1 MTVSRPTRRGF
12 LAGAVGAGI
21 AAAVVT
27 QGAGRALSEPAGQA
41 GLRTRLAGV
50 SVSRSSVQAW
60 ERRRVPIAA
69 ARLLRDYPGVA
80 AGELRALADRGVA
93 TPSDLPAA
101 RAALARTRER
111 LGVDHIRELLAPE
124 TALAGAATLAAKAAS
139 GGRWAIADT
148 EITAT
153 RGTAAGMVAWFTRE
167 RTTDDRPTWTGACP
181 DHYVIVTG
189 ADGRQ
194 EVIEVTG
201 GAVLPL
207 RFFVDYTD
215 VRGVPI
221 PRDPSYPL
229 EIAGTASLATGEMIG
244 GVRHQFRDLPGAG
257 FRCRLRVAFPVA
269 VPGLYITEHQWHLA
283 AEFGNWVDDYLASV

>member
-1 MTVSRPTRRGF
+1 MAGFSPSRRVF
-12 LAGAVGAGI
+12 LTG
-21 AAAVVT
+21 AAVVGISAIAT
-27 QGAGRALSEPAGQA
+27 QGGALAEPARRPE
-41 GLRTRLAGV
+41 LRTRLAGAP
-50 SVSRSSVQAW
+50 VSRASVRAW

-69 ARLLRDYPGVA
+69 ARLMRDYPEVA
-80 AGELRALADRGVA
+80 VGELYALVDRGPVG
-93 TPSDLPAA
+93 PSDLPAA
-101 RAALARTRER
+101 RAALARTRAS
-111 LGVDHIRELLAPE
+111 LGADRIREMLEPE
-124 TALAGAATLAAKAAS
+124 TAIAAAATLAAKAAS

-148 EITAT
+148 EITSQ
-153 RGTAAGMVAWFTRE
+153 RGTAEGMMEWFARE
-167 RTTDDRPTWTGACP
+167 RATDDRPTWTGACP

-189 ADGRQ
+189 RDGRQ

-244 GVRHQFRDLPGAG
+244 GVRHQFRDLPGGG
-257 FRCRLRVAFPVA
+257 FRSRLRVAFPAA
-269 VPGLYITEHQWHLA
+269 VPGPYITEHQWHLA
-283 AEFGNWVDDYLASV
+283 AEFGNWIDGYLASV